1 MATNATTHEPT
12 VKDINDDAK
21 KELIEI
27 IHSQFE
33 MIETMMTNCETMNDG
48 NYLTLTN
55 NLQKLFNITER
66 FKTNTIYRVYERH
79 SRRPTRGKDERTY
92 EQKLK
97 NSVPCPRCGRLLTD
111 EEAIKVHQ
119 KREICVR
126 IEMEKRGALFT
137 GNAIRKEMTP
147 FENGIHILNDW
158 YWKVHRHHLADK
170 FKNYNRFKSFV
181 RMLEPWAE
189 RQVIIQK
196 YKEQSKRTEKFQG
209 CKQILFN
216 WSNHHIRNQMDKT
229 N

>member
-12 VKDINDDAK
+12 VKDINDNAK

-27 IHSQFE
+27 VHSQFE
-33 MIETMMTNCETMNDG
+33 MIETMMMNCEIMNDG

-79 SRRPTRGKDERTY
+79 SRRTTREKDQRTY

-97 NSVPCPRCGRLLTD
+97 SLVPCPRCGRLLTSQ
-111 EEAIKVHQ
+111 EAIEIHQ

-137 GNAIRKEMTP
+137 GNAIRRELTP

-158 YWKVHRHHLADK
+158 YWKIHRYHIAER

-181 RMLEPWAE
+181 RMLEPWGE
-189 RQVIIQK
+189 HNLIIQK
-196 YKEQSKRTEKFQG
+196 YKEQRNKLEKIRG
-209 CKQILFN
+209 CREILFH
-216 WSNHHIRNQMDKT
+216 WSNYHIRNQKNKT